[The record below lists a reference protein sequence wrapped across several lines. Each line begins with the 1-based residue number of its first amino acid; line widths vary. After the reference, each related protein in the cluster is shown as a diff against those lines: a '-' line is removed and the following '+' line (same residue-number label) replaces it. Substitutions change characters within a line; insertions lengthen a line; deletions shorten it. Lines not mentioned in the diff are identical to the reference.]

1 MKYYNKYA
9 STLMN
14 SCQEH
19 QTVKESENH
28 TFQERREKGKG
39 DSFKVISLVVSSTC
53 LESSHVQRPA
63 EPPGRTPS
71 ACSAPSLPP
80 S

>member
-1 MKYYNKYA
+1 MKYYNKYV

-28 TFQERREKGKG
+28 TFQERRE
-39 DSFKVISLVVSSTC
+39 
-53 LESSHVQRPA
+53 R
-63 EPPGRTPS
+63 
-71 ACSAPSLPP
+71 
-80 S
+80 